1 MAVAYQPKPTP
12 SYDVDLT
19 TPIINLVQKKV
30 IPMNKTVKNTPRP
43 NLWDVLP
50 PPPKGYDS
58 SEFDKLIN
66 STYSSSEPSIST
78 SLSSLVIKPS
88 WIVTSLVHWRAIS
101 SS

>member
-1 MAVAYQPKPTP
+1 MAVAYQPNPTP

-19 TPIINLVQKKV
+19 TPIISLAQKKV
-30 IPMNKTVKNTPRP
+30 IPMNKMVKSTLRP

-50 PPPKGYDS
+50 PPPNGYDS

-66 STYSSSEPSIST
+66 STYSSSESSVFT

-88 WIVTSLVHWRAIS
+88 WIVTSLVH
-101 SS
+101 